1 MLASPPTI
9 PTFTSAQKPLVFNV
23 TLSRTYR
30 WQTENQDDQT
40 TFLHSLIRLFR
51 IACST
56 PLRLEGIKEPEL
68 LAGDDTSTKI
78 DHTLRSAHSS
88 SPSGQRGDSIP
99 TKAQVESWYLLF
111 MAHINLYHIAC
122 AFRTVRQ

>member
-1 MLASPPTI
+1 MLVSPPTI
-9 PTFTSAQKPLVFNV
+9 LKFTSVRKPLVFNI

-30 WQTENQDDQT
+30 WQTDDQDDQT
-40 TFLHSLIRLFR
+40 NFLHSLIRLFR
-51 IACST
+51 ISSSG
-56 PLRLEGIKEPEL
+56 PLRLEGITEPEP

-99 TKAQVESWYLLF
+99 TKAQVES
-111 MAHINLYHIAC
+111 
-122 AFRTVRQ
+122 